1 MSSLKESQNSY
12 LKCHQAIKQQ
22 LELIL
27 KYQKSKLTMELET
40 GGNIKWLI

>member
-1 MSSLKESQNSY
+1 M
-12 LKCHQAIKQQ
+12 KQQ

-40 GGNIKWLI
+40 GGNIKS